1 MGVGAGEAAGE
12 VGSVEGQGTGVVK
25 SEGFMRKVKLPII
38 LTQLRMGGV
47 DRSLGAKVK
56 SPGPQA
62 DGPSDTR
69 MMQSV
74 TLLRWL
80 NRAATWWPVV
90 AQRERLRLATLNVY
104 IDSQLSENRTAEAF
118 RGITLYLDYS
128 GELERAGRLSAT
140 GRLEVTLRRAE
151 LASIL
156 CENGR
161 PDQGTPLLDES
172 VRDFRRY
179 AGVPDEFVG
188 ACLLNLGGAL
198 LRAGRAE
205 EAVGWLAEAK
215 ELRCRLHGDQSQ
227 EAGQCHT
234 NLGIAYQE
242 LGEWP
247 DALEALEQSVRI
259 HARHNQTSDD
269 YAIALHN
276 LGALLIRLERPV
288 EAQGAIARAAL
299 LFESRSHT
307 LLATA
312 LDTLADAYS
321 AQGRSRDAFL
331 ARDRALSQL
340 RDDTVNSVSTAR
352 WLRKQALLLEQ
363 MNRPD
368 EAAHYREW
376 AQDVRRKL
384 AFRTVVQDRLL
395 PRAS

>member
-1 MGVGAGEAAGE
+1 
-12 VGSVEGQGTGVVK
+12 
-25 SEGFMRKVKLPII
+25 
-38 LTQLRMGGV
+38 
-47 DRSLGAKVK
+47 
-56 SPGPQA
+56 
-62 DGPSDTR
+62 

-74 TLLRWL
+74 TLLRWI
-80 NRAATWWPVV
+80 NRAATWWPVL
-90 AQRERLRLATLNVY
+90 AQRERLRLAALNGY
-104 IDSQLSENRTAEAF
+104 IDSQLSENRTYEAF
-118 RGITLYLDYS
+118 RGITLYLDYAS
-128 GELERAGRLSAT
+128 ELERTGRLGTSR
-140 GRLEVTLRRAE
+140 RLEVTLRRAE

-179 AGVPDEFVG
+179 AGVSDEFVG

-215 ELRCRLHGDQSQ
+215 ELRCRLHGNQSR
-227 EAGQCHT
+227 EAGQCYT

-247 DALEALEQSVRI
+247 DALEALGQSVRI
-259 HARHNQTSDD
+259 HALHNQTSDD

-299 LFESRSHT
+299 LFESRSHS

-340 RDDTVNSVSTAR
+340 SDDTVNSVSTAR
-352 WLRKQALLLEQ
+352 WLQKQAVLLEQ

-376 AQDVRRKL
+376 SKEARRKL

-395 PRAS
+395 TSA

>member
-12 VGSVEGQGTGVVK
+12 VGSVEGQGTGLVK

-38 LTQLRMGGV
+38 LTQLWRGGA
-47 DRSLGAKVK
+47 DGSGGAEVK
-56 SPGPQA
+56 SAGRRA
-62 DGPSDTR
+62 DGPSDTC
-69 MMQSV
+69 MIHSV
-74 TLLRWL
+74 MLLRWL
-80 NRAATWWPVV
+80 NRAAAWWPVR
-90 AQRERLRLATLNVY
+90 AQQERLRLATLNLY
-104 IDSQLSENRTAEAF
+104 IDSQLGENRTHEAF

-128 GELERAGRLSAT
+128 DELERAGRLSAT

-161 PDQGTPLLDES
+161 ADQGTPLLDES
-172 VRDFRRY
+172 VREFRRY
-179 AGVPDEFVG
+179 AGTPDEFVG

-215 ELRCRLHGDQSQ
+215 ELRCRLHGEESQ

-259 HARHNQTSDD
+259 HGLHNQTSDD

-276 LGALLIRLERPV
+276 LGALLIRLERTE

-299 LFESRSHT
+299 LFESRSHP
-307 LLATA
+307 LLSTA

-340 RDDTVNSVSTAR
+340 RDDTVYSISTVG
-352 WLRKQALLLEQ
+352 WLQKQAVLLEY

-368 EAAHYREW
+368 EAAHYRDW
-376 AQDVRRKL
+376 ASDVRRKV

-395 PRAS
+395 SPAS

>member
-1 MGVGAGEAAGE
+1 MGVRAGKAAGE

-25 SEGFMRKVKLPII
+25 SEGFMRKVKLLII
-38 LTQLRMGGV
+38 LTQLRMRGG
-47 DRSLGAKVK
+47 DRALGTNVK
-56 SPGPQA
+56 SLRPQA
-62 DGPSDTR
+62 DEPSDTR

-80 NRAATWWPVV
+80 NRAATWWPVQ
-90 AQRERLRLATLNVY
+90 AHRQRLRLAALNVH
-104 IDSQLSENRTAEAF
+104 IDSQLSENRTYEAF
-118 RGITLYLDYS
+118 RGIRLYLDYS

-172 VRDFRRY
+172 VQDFRRY

-215 ELRCRLHGDQSQ
+215 ELRCRLHGDQSP
-227 EAGQCHT
+227 EAAQCHT

-247 DALEALEQSVRI
+247 DALAELEQSVRI
-259 HARHNQTSDD
+259 HALQNQTSDD

-288 EAQGAIARAAL
+288 EAQGAITRAAL
-299 LFESRSHT
+299 LFESQSHP
-307 LLATA
+307 LFATA
-312 LDTLADAYS
+312 LDSLADAYS

-331 ARDRALSQL
+331 ARDRALSQVS
-340 RDDTVNSVSTAR
+340 DDTVNSVSTAR
-352 WLRKQALLLEQ
+352 WLQKQALLLEQ

-368 EAAHYREW
+368 EAAHYHEW
-376 AQDVRRKL
+376 AKDVRRKL
-384 AFRTVVQDRLL
+384 AFRTVMPDRLL
-395 PRAS
+395 TSA